1 MEKTE
6 KIIELLENGQHK
18 EAIEEYNEVLKS
30 GLPEEKFMLAENL
43 LQYGFLQ
50 EAISLFENLLLY
62 YPGEG
67 EIIVLLAEAYVD
79 NGEEEKAI
87 LLLEEIEEDD
97 PSYGEALLLLA
108 DLYQLQGLYEV
119 SERKLLNA
127 KAALPDE
134 TVVDFALAELYSSMG
149 EMRKAIDYYEEVLK
163 TEDEIAGINIHQ
175 RLADCL
181 STSGAFEDA
190 MPHYEKALESK
201 VEINTLFGCA
211 FTALQAGFN
220 RAAIERFEELKHLD
234 PEYNSLYLHLAKA
247 YESEE
252 LLDNALQAVRDGISH
267 DEFNKDL
274 FFFGGKLALKLG
286 SQEEAERLLREA
298 IAIDP
303 GFTEAA
309 LTLNKLF
316 IHQERFE
323 DVLDMSG
330 AVDVEEHAEPQ
341 FNWDAAVAFEN
352 LEEYGK
358 AKENY
363 LIAYPFFKNNENF
376 MIDYG
381 YFLIEE
387 GKTAEAAEIFKEML
401 KRDPLN
407 EEYADMV
414 ERLSQNY

>member
-6 KIIELLENGQHK
+6 KIIDLLENGQHK

-30 GLPEEKFMLAENL
+30 GPPEEKFLLAERL

-87 LLLEEIEEDD
+87 LLLEEIEPDD
-97 PSYGEALLLLA
+97 PSYGEALILLA

-119 SERKLLNA
+119 SERKLLSA
-127 KAALPDE
+127 KKALPDE

-163 TEDEIAGINIHQ
+163 SEDEIAGISIHQ
-175 RLADCL
+175 RIADCL
-181 STSGAFEDA
+181 SASGSFEDA
-190 MPHYEKALESK
+190 MPYYEKALEGK

-211 FTALQAGFN
+211 FTALQAGYN
-220 RAAIERFEELKHLD
+220 RTAIERFQELKQLD
-234 PEYNSLYLHLAKA
+234 PEYHSLYLHLARA
-247 YESEE
+247 YEIEE
-252 LLDNALQAVRDGISH
+252 LPDLALKTVIEGIRQ

-274 FFFGGKLALKLG
+274 HFFGGKLALKLG
-286 SQEEAERLLREA
+286 RQDEAEQFLREA
-298 IAIDP
+298 IALDP

-309 LTLNKLF
+309 LILNKLLL
-316 IHQERFE
+316 HQERYE
-323 DVLDMSG
+323 DVIELIE
-330 AVDVEEHAEPQ
+330 AVEIVEHAEPQ
-341 FNWDAAVAFEN
+341 FHWDAALAFEN
-352 LEEYGK
+352 LEDYVRAMESY
-358 AKENY
+358 AA
-363 LIAYPFFKNNENF
+363 AYPYFKNNENF
-376 MIDYG
+376 LNDYG

-387 GKTAEAAEIFKEML
+387 GKTADAAEVFKELL
-401 KRDPLN
+401 KRNPLN
-407 EEYADMV
+407 EEYADLV
-414 ERLSQNY
+414 ERLSQKY